1 MNEPAKIK
9 CIVIDDEDAAI
20 AVLKHFIEQVSY
32 LEYAGGYT
40 SPVEG
45 LQAAQQPDIDIL
57 FVDVQ
62 MPEINGL
69 ELIKHLNNHCKVIL
83 TTAYSQYALDGFDLD
98 VTDYLLK
105 PIPLARFLKA
115 AEKAKSQLLLQHP
128 SVNKNNIADDFI
140 LVKGDAKGKF
150 VKIDYKDIDYIEG
163 MKNYAAIV
171 CNGKKIISLL
181 NIKDLE
187 EKLPAAQFVRVHKSF
202 MVSIA
207 KISAI
212 QGNQVLLKNSSYND
226 IVIGDTYRNDFL
238 KIMKSRMIE

>member
-1 MNEPAKIK
+1 MNEPRKIK

-20 AVLKHFIEQVSY
+20 AVLKHFIDQVSY

-40 SPVEG
+40 SPLEG
-45 LQAAQQPDIDIL
+45 LQAAQQPGIDIL

-69 ELIKHLNNHCKVIL
+69 ELIKHLNNHCKIIL
-83 TTAYSQYALDGFDLD
+83 TTAYSQYALDGYDLD

-115 AEKAKSQLLLQHP
+115 IEKAKSQLLLQHP
-128 SVNKNNIADDFI
+128 ADNKNTANDFI
-140 LVKGDAKGKF
+140 LVKGDTKGKF
-150 VKIDYKDIDYIEG
+150 IKIDHQDIDYIEG

-187 EKLPAAQFVRVHKSF
+187 EKLPATQFVRVHKSF
-202 MVSIA
+202 IVSIA

-238 KIMKSRMIE
+238 KIMKSRIIE